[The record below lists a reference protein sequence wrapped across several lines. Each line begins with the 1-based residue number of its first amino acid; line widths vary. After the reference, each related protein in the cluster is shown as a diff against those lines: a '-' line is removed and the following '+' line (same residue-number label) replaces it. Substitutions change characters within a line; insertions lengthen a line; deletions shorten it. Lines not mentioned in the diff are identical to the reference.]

1 MGKGERGRDFVGV
14 TAESG
19 YTQDEDSN
27 MTIQRQPS
35 RDYSVEDYLCLE
47 EASETKHE
55 FYQGEIFAMVGA
67 SRNHNRIAG
76 NVYAA
81 LRAALKGTNCE
92 AFTSDM
98 RLRTPNGL
106 YTYPDSMVICGPM
119 ALSDDRLETAT
130 NPCVL
135 VEVLS
140 DSTRGYDQ
148 NEKMNLY
155 RLIPT
160 LRDYVLIE
168 QALVKVDHWRLES
181 SGQWAL
187 TQLQSKTE
195 VLQLSAIPFQVTVSE
210 IYERVE
216 LAST

>member
-1 MGKGERGRDFVGV
+1 
-14 TAESG
+14 
-19 YTQDEDSN
+19 
-27 MTIQRQPS
+27 MTTQRQPS
-35 RDYSVEDYLCLE
+35 RHYLVEDYLCLE
-47 EASETKHE
+47 QASETKHE

-76 NVYAA
+76 NVFAA
-81 LRAALKGTNCE
+81 LRAALKGTDCE

-98 RLRTPNGL
+98 RLRTPSGL
-106 YTYPDSMVICGPM
+106 YTYPDAMVICGPM
-119 ALSDDRLETAT
+119 VLSDDRLETAT

-140 DSTRGYDQ
+140 ESTRSYDQ

-168 QALVKVDHWRLES
+168 QAFVNVDHWRREPS
-181 SGQWAL
+181 DQWTL
-187 TQLQSKTE
+187 TRHQSKDE
-195 VLQLSAIPFQVTVSE
+195 VLQLSAVPFGLTVSE

-216 LAST
+216 L

>member
-1 MGKGERGRDFVGV
+1 
-14 TAESG
+14 
-19 YTQDEDSN
+19 
-27 MTIQRQPS
+27 MTTQRQPS
-35 RDYSVEDYLCLE
+35 RAYSVEDYLCLE

-55 FYQGEIFAMVGA
+55 FYQGEIFAMVGS

-106 YTYPDSMVICGPM
+106 YTYPDAMVICGPM

-168 QALVKVDHWRLES
+168 QALVKVGHWRLEHA
-181 SGQWAL
+181 GGWIL
-187 TQLQSKTE
+187 TEHESKNE
-195 VLQLSAIPFQVTVSE
+195 VLQLSAISFQLAVSE

-216 LAST
+216 LSPV

>member
-1 MGKGERGRDFVGV
+1 
-14 TAESG
+14 
-19 YTQDEDSN
+19 
-27 MTIQRQPS
+27 MTTQRQPS
-35 RDYSVEDYLCLE
+35 RHYSVEDYLCLE

-76 NVYAA
+76 NVFAA
-81 LRAALKGTNCE
+81 LRAALKGTTCE

-98 RLRTPNGL
+98 RLRTPSGL
-106 YTYPDSMVICGPM
+106 YTYPDAMVICGPM
-119 ALSDDRLETAT
+119 TLSEDRLETAT

-140 DSTRGYDQ
+140 ESTRSYDQ

-160 LRDYVLIE
+160 LRDYLLIE
-168 QALVKVDHWRLES
+168 QAAVKVDHWRLES
-181 SGQWAL
+181 SGRWAL
-187 TQLQSKTE
+187 TLHQSKNE
-195 VLQLSAIPFQVTVSE
+195 VLQLSAIPFQLAVSE

-216 LAST
+216 LSPV